1 MSRVIATA
9 DEFLSSPVLDRQKV
23 DVPVPELGSGKVIPI
38 WGMTVEERSAFEDR
52 RSQLPKN
59 QRKKEARQ
67 IRERILVECCRN
79 DDGVQLFTIDQ
90 VEQLGKRRSDV
101 IERLVN
107 VALSLSGFTEQDVD
121 SIAKNL
127 EAASDV

>member
-1 MSRVIATA
+1 
-9 DEFLSSPVLDRQKV
+9 
-23 DVPVPELGSGKVIPI
+23 
-38 WGMTVEERSAFEDR
+38 
-52 RSQLPKN
+52 
-59 QRKKEARQ
+59 
-67 IRERILVECCRN
+67 VECCRN

-107 VALSLSGFTEQDVD
+107 VALNLSGFTEQDVD